1 MIKYMKYYHIFFFI
15 LKFIILLLIS
25 LISLK
30 IIPIKTKIYIII
42 DFIFKIS
49 FSIFIIV
56 FFTMN
61 KYDNLKNDDR
71 ILIILSGFIL
81 LLLIDYIR
89 VINVLFNI
97 HIEDYS

>member
-1 MIKYMKYYHIFFFI
+1 MKHYHIFFFI

-30 IIPIKTKIYIII
+30 IIPLKTKIYILI
-42 DFIFKIS
+42 DFIFKVS

-81 LLLIDYIR
+81 LLLIDYIK
-89 VINVLFNI
+89 VINVFLNI
-97 HIEDYS
+97 EQDECIS

>member
-1 MIKYMKYYHIFFFI
+1 MKYYYIFFFI

-30 IIPIKTKIYIII
+30 IIPLKTKIYILI
-42 DFIFKIS
+42 DFIFKVS

-81 LLLIDYIR
+81 LLLIDYIK
-89 VINVLFNI
+89 VINVLFNMQNDEYI
-97 HIEDYS
+97 S